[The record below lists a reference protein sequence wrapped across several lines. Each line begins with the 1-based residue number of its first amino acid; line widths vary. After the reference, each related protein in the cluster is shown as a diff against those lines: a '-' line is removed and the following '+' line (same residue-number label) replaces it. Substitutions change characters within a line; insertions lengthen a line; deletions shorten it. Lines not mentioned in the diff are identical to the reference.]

1 MHIVQMDAHININ
14 TQRSATLQTESFL
27 TEGRALLSN
36 SSLNVVPVATVL
48 VYAADILFKEMI
60 KFIML

>member
-1 MHIVQMDAHININ
+1 MHIVHMDAHININ

-27 TEGRALLSN
+27 TEGRVLLSN